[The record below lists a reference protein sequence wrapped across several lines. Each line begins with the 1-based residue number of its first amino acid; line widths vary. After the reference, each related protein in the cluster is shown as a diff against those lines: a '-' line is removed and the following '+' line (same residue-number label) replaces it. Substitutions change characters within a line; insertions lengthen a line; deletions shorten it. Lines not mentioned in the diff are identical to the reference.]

1 MYRVKR
7 KPVKNAIAR
16 VEEAWFEPAYGEH
29 GVWLSRREVR
39 IRTVDEWLEVR
50 EEDGKDDRQGESDRA
65 AEMDSRLF

>member
-1 MYRVKR
+1 MWVSVKERLPEEPGLYRVKR

-16 VEEAWFEPAYGEH
+16 VEEAWFEPAYGEK

-50 EEDGKDDRQGESDRA
+50 EE
-65 AEMDSRLF
+65 EMR